1 MNFLAHA
8 HLSGNDEKV
17 IIGNFIADRVK
28 GNAWKNYPEEIQT
41 GILLHRFIDDFT
53 DSHPV
58 NKQSSRILQP
68 YFGKYSGVV
77 TDVVNDHFLSV
88 LWSHFHH
95 QDRSLFISFTYEVL
109 KKHETFLPEK
119 TKQMVPLMIS
129 QDWLGSYIRIE
140 GIADILRRM
149 SKRTPFES
157 GMDNSLEPLQ
167 KHLHE
172 LNQNF
177 IAFYPDLITAARS
190 KLLTLRNNE

>member
-28 GNAWKNYPEEIQT
+28 GNSWKNYPHDIQK

-53 DSHPV
+53 DSHTI
-58 NKQSSRILQP
+58 NKNSSRILQP

-88 LWSHFHH
+88 LWSEFHH
-95 QDRSLFISFTYEVL
+95 ADLSYFISFTYDVL
-109 KKHETFLPEK
+109 KKHETFLPEI
-119 TKQMVPLMIS
+119 TKQMVPIMIS
-129 QDWLGSYIRIE
+129 QDWLGSYIHLE
-140 GIADILRRM
+140 GIADVLRRM

-157 GMDNSLEPLQ
+157 GMEKSLEPLQ
-167 KHLHE
+167 KHLSE
-172 LNQNF
+172 LKQNF
-177 IAFYPDLITAARS
+177 IVFYPELIEATRF
-190 KLLTLRNNE
+190 KLQTL